1 MVKRVSGRKFLI
13 FVTQKSRP
21 VCCAIK
27 APPGRF
33 SRTVS
38 NYVQLTARRMPTS
51 AGFPRNTPHNYLLQI
66 IPRVRMLEHGVCRGL
81 HPSAGETLEV
91 VLSNRLHL
99 GGR

>member
-27 APPGRF
+27 GPPGRF

-51 AGFPRNTPHNYLLQI
+51 AGFPRNAPHNYLLQI
-66 IPRVRMLEHGVCRGL
+66 ISRVRMFEHGVRGGL
-81 HPSAGETLEV
+81 HARPRKTLEV
-91 VLSNRLHL
+91 VLAHRLHL
-99 GGR
+99 GWR